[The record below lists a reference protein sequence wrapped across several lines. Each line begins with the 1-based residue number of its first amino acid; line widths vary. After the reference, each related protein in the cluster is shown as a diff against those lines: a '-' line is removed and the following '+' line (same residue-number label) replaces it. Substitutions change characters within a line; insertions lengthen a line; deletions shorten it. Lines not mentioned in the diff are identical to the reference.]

1 MLRRVMVWV
10 VGGNAA
16 VAGQGSL
23 HGFVADLSS
32 LVGRAAEL
40 AKLADLVH
48 EYRLVTVTGPGGVGK
63 TRLASEV
70 ARRVAGRFADG
81 VWLVELATV
90 PDPALVIPAVAA
102 ALGVRQAPGLS
113 ITESLLASL
122 ARQQALLVLDN
133 CEHVLAAVA
142 ELCGTFLPAADDM
155 RVLATSREPLGMAG
169 EARFRLAPLPVAGPG
184 EQPDAGGPAVAL
196 FADRARR
203 ADPRFTLDGDSVPL
217 AGRLVAR
224 LDGMPLAIEL
234 AAARVEALGLRQM
247 LDRLE
252 DRSPLLTNRDRS
264 AAPRHRSLAATVE
277 WSYQLLDE
285 MEQRTFRR
293 VAAFPGPFTL
303 DAAVAVAGPG
313 TEPALLHLVNCSL
326 LTPPRT
332 GPDGRGRYV
341 MLETLRAF
349 GRDQLGASGEIQET
363 MAALARQALA
373 TAEQAAAQ
381 RAISPGELAG
391 GRWLDAEDATMRPA
405 LDWAMQHDG
414 ATALRLSMTL
424 MPWWIVRG
432 RGAEGYALLSA
443 AAVGAEP
450 DSGEWGSAQYHLGQA
465 AVSVGD
471 LTAGLRHFTA
481 AADCLAEGGPSA
493 EFALALCGRAD
504 VLILVL
510 GRSQEGTADARRGL
524 AMAGDLG
531 DPTSQ
536 AVALV
541 TMSQAAYFAGDF
553 DAAVQWARQAHRV
566 DPARIPGEL
575 ARECSLRL
583 TVALI
588 EAGNLA
594 AARDSCS
601 AAIALARTAG
611 DLSAAAFGLLLLA
624 RLHSR
629 SADLADAWASLGEAL
644 QVAARI
650 QDQRRQRMCLALGG
664 ELCAVSGRWAAAVT
678 VWTAYLSI
686 MRDSE
691 LVETARNVARRQELL
706 RRAAQALGAQRLADA
721 EGRGAMMTL
730 DTAAEFLLLL
740 AESGWPAAQEA
751 GQPADLSELSPR
763 EQELVT
769 LVARGRTDAQ
779 IAQQLFI
786 SISTV
791 RSHLDRI
798 RDKTSCRRRAD
809 LTRLALQNGLV

>member
-1 MLRRVMVWV
+1 MVWV

-23 HGFVADLSS
+23 HGFVADLTS

-90 PDPALVIPAVAA
+90 QHPALVIPAVAA

-142 ELCGTFLPAADDM
+142 ELCGTLLPAADDV

-184 EQPDAGGPAVAL
+184 EQPDPGGPAVAL
-196 FADRARR
+196 FADRASR

-252 DRSPLLTNRDRS
+252 DRFPLLTNRDRS

-303 DAAVAVAGPG
+303 DAAVAVAGAG
-313 TEPALLHLVNCSL
+313 TEPALLHLVDCSL

-349 GRDQLGASGEIQET
+349 GRDQLSASGEIQET

-405 LDWAMQHDG
+405 LDWAMQHDR

-424 MPWWIVRG
+424 TPWWIVRG

-443 AAVGAEP
+443 AAVRAEP
-450 DSGEWGSAQYHLGQA
+450 DSREWGSAQYHLGQA
-465 AVSVGD
+465 AVSIGD

-510 GRSQEGTADARRGL
+510 GRSQEGTADAGRGL
-524 AMAGDLG
+524 AMASDLD

-553 DAAVQWARQAHRV
+553 DAAVQWARQAHRI

-601 AAIALARTAG
+601 AAIALAQTAG

-629 SADLADAWASLGEAL
+629 SGDLADAWASLGEAL

-691 LVETARNVARRQELL
+691 LVETARNIARRQELL
-706 RRAAQALGAQRLADA
+706 RRAAQALGGQRLAEA

-740 AESGWPAAQEA
+740 AESGWPAAQGA
-751 GQPADLSELSPR
+751 GQPAELSELSPR
-763 EQELVT
+763 ERELVT
-769 LVARGRTDAQ
+769 LVAQGRTDAQ